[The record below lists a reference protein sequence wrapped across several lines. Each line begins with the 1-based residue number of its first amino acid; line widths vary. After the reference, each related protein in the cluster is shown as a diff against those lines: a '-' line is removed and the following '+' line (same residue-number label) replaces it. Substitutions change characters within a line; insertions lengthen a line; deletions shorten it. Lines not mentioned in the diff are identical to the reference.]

1 MDKILLPQSDDELLK
16 ECEIQTFRSG
26 GKGGQNV
33 NKVET
38 AVRLRHTPS
47 GIVTSSQVHRSQFKN
62 KMECVKKIRRKAE
75 LLNYEEP
82 ERIPTKVPRSAKR
95 EVLKNKAIQSVRKK
109 LRGKLNINFED

>member
-1 MDKILLPQSDDELLK
+1 MEKIVLPESDDELLK

-38 AVRLRHTPS
+38 AVRLRHIPS

-62 KMECVKKIRRKAE
+62 KMECVRKIRVKAE
-75 LLNYEEP
+75 KLNYEEP
-82 ERIPTKVPRSAKR
+82 ERIPTKVPQSAKR
-95 EVLKNKAIQSVRKK
+95 EILKNKTRNSVKKTLRRKP
-109 LRGKLNINFED
+109 GIDIEE

>member
-1 MDKILLPQSDDELLK
+1 MDKIILPESDEDLLK
-16 ECEIQTFRSG
+16 ECEIDTFRSG

-47 GIVTSSQVHRSQFKN
+47 GIVTTSQVHRSQFKN

-82 ERIPTKVPRSAKR
+82 ERIPTKMPKSAKR
-95 EVLKNKAIQSVRKK
+95 EILKNKTRNSVKK
-109 LRGKLNINFED
+109 TLRQKPRLNPEE